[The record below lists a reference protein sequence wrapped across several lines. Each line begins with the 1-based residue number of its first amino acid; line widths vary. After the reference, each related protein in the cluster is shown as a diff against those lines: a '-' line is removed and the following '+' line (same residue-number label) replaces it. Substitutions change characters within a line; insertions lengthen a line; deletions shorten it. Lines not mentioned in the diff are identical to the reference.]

1 MCNEREK
8 LIGYLYDECE
18 ASERAAVQRHLETCA
33 ECRVEI
39 ASLRSVRDDLAG
51 WEVPEHGSVW
61 TPFVTAPT
69 PRWWQHVP
77 QWALAAAAGIVVMSG
92 AAGGA
97 VTHAFISHD
106 TQAVTTVPAGATEV
120 RETRELATMQRQI
133 EMLRAELAAVS
144 KPTQTAA
151 VLASTPAAFDDTHQA
166 IARELAELRMQSERQ
181 TLAVESIFANRNQE
195 RKEWMAKIAG
205 LRDKLD
211 GLTAVLETRSGGQ
224 Q

>member
-8 LIGYLYDECE
+8 LIGYLYDEGDPT
-18 ASERAAVQRHLETCA
+18 ERDAVRRHLETCQ

-39 ASLRSVRDDLAG
+39 ASLRSVRGDLAA

-61 TPFVTAPT
+61 KPFVAAPA

-77 QWALAAAAGIVVMSG
+77 QWALAAAAGIVLVSG
-92 AAGGA
+92 AVGGA

-106 TQAVTTVPAGATEV
+106 AQAMTTAPAGAGAV
-120 RETRELATMQRQI
+120 RDVKEFVALQQQI
-133 EMLRAELAAVS
+133 DLLRAELVAVGDRTQSAAV
-144 KPTQTAA
+144 
-151 VLASTPAAFDDTHQA
+151 TPVPVTDDDSHRAF
-166 IARELAELRMQSERQ
+166 ARELAELRMQSERQ
-181 TLAVESIFANRNQE
+181 TLAVESIYANRSLE
-195 RKEWMAKIAG
+195 RREWMAKIAG

-211 GLTAVLETRSGGQ
+211 GLTAVLENRSGGQ